1 MAMEMPERHSLW
13 LTDKKYIEEVGV
25 RTVKGHR
32 TPGLNSQGLVNAT
45 QARPPSACTEGG
57 SRGRA
62 ALEAESEPAPSSH
75 PHAQNSIIR
84 ERARWPHSAGRSMH
98 LLALLRHTAPLFQN
112 KTELDRPCSCSSAV
126 RGQGAGPGVFYHH
139 TSLRPVQVW
148 APRLKVMGRQKRTQ
162 LLEQGTY
169 QAGGL
174 QERPAVRAALAVA
187 ALKG

>member
-1 MAMEMPERHSLW
+1 MAMEMLERHSLW
-13 LTDKKYIEEVGV
+13 LTDKKDVEVEV

-32 TPGLNSQGLVNAT
+32 TPGLNSQGLVNAA

-62 ALEAESEPAPSSH
+62 ALETEREPAPSSH

-84 ERARWPHSAGRSMH
+84 ERERCPHFTGRSMH

-112 KTELDRPCSCSSAV
+112 KTELHCPCSCSSAV
-126 RGQGAGPGVFYHH
+126 RGQGASTGVLLAPQIPQAGA
-139 TSLRPVQVW
+139 TIG
-148 APRLKVMGRQKRTQ
+148 PRLKVMGRQKRTQ

-169 QAGGL
+169 QAGTL
-174 QERPAVRAALAVA
+174 QERPAVKAGLAVA

>member
-1 MAMEMPERHSLW
+1 MEMLERHSLW
-13 LTDKKYIEEVGV
+13 LTDKKDVEVEV

-32 TPGLNSQGLVNAT
+32 TPGLNSQGLVNAA

-62 ALEAESEPAPSSH
+62 ALETEREPAPSSH

-84 ERARWPHSAGRSMH
+84 ERERCPHFTGRSMH

-112 KTELDRPCSCSSAV
+112 KTELHCPCSCSSAV
-126 RGQGAGPGVFYHH
+126 RGQGASTGVLLAPQIPQAGA
-139 TSLRPVQVW
+139 TIG
-148 APRLKVMGRQKRTQ
+148 PRLKVMGRQKRTQ

-169 QAGGL
+169 QAGTL
-174 QERPAVRAALAVA
+174 QERPAVKAGLAVA